1 LTAYAR
7 RPLIVGNWKM
17 HKTLAQTRELLQ
29 ALRAHALPPEVD
41 VVVCPPFTALAAASE
56 ELHGSRIA
64 LGAQTMH
71 EEEQGAFTGEVSP
84 IMLRELSV
92 SYVILGHSER
102 RRFSCETNESIA
114 RKVRAALAHDITPIV
129 AVGETA
135 EEHERGLAIELAV
148 SRTRAAFAELTQQD
162 VARCVVAYEPIWAIG
177 TGLVDEPSGAN
188 VVMGAIRHCLP
199 GLQKARILY
208 GGSMKADNAVAL
220 AKQSNIDGGLIGG
233 ASLTAQAFLA
243 IIEIL

>member
-1 LTAYAR
+1 LTTYAR
-7 RPLIVGNWKM
+7 RRLIVGNWKM

-29 ALRAHALPPEVD
+29 ALRAHALPATVD

-56 ELHGSRIA
+56 ELRGSRIA

-84 IMLRELSV
+84 VMLRELNV
-92 SYVILGHSER
+92 SHVILGHSER
-102 RRFSCETNESIA
+102 RRFCCETDESIA

-148 SRTRAAFAELTQQD
+148 SRTRAAFAELTQKD

-177 TGLVDEPSGAN
+177 TGLVDEPGDAN
-188 VVMGAIRHCLP
+188 VVMGAIRSCLP

-208 GGSMKADNAVAL
+208 GGSMKADNVTAL
-220 AKQSNIDGGLIGG
+220 TKQSNIDGGLIGG

-243 IIEIL
+243 VIAIL